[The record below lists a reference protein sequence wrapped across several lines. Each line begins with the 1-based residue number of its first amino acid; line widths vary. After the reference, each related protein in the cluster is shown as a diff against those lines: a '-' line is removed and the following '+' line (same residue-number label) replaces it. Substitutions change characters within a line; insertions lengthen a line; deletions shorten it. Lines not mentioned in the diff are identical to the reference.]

1 MIACMRRLTEV
12 TVRVV
17 IASLLM
23 MSALPTFGQ
32 IGSEPVEKAPEAP
45 SWMAFVLAIFFAAA
59 VAIGCL
65 MSPKRT
71 HQD

>member
-1 MIACMRRLTEV
+1 MIACMKRLTEV

-23 MSALPTFGQ
+23 MSAMPTFGQ
-32 IGSEPVEKAPEAP
+32 IGAEPVEPAPESA
-45 SWMAFVLAIFFAAA
+45 SWMAFVLAIFFAVA
-59 VAIGCL
+59 VLIGCM